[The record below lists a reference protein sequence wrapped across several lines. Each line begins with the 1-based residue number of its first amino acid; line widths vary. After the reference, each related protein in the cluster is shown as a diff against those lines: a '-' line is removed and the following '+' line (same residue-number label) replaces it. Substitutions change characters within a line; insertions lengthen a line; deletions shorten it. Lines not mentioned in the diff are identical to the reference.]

1 MVVGLASVGYLLML
15 AAAFSGTLEERGAGT
30 LSDTVSGTAVRGG
43 AGW

>member
-15 AAAFSGTLEERGAGT
+15 AAAFSGTLEERSEGK

-43 AGW
+43 TVW